1 MNNEILSSAI
11 LSFGMVL
18 IGLIL
23 GFGLLKIQEG

>member
-1 MNNEILSSAI
+1 MDNEILISAI
-11 LSFGMVL
+11 LSFVMVL

>member
-23 GFGLLKIQEG
+23 GFGLLKIQEV

>member
-11 LSFGMVL
+11 LSSGMVL

>member
-1 MNNEILSSAI
+1 MDNEILNSAI
-11 LSFGMVL
+11 LSFVMVL